1 MNSINHDSN
10 QPRQTSNLFITMP
23 VKATIFN
30 LVLVLQYNADVK
42 LDSVMEIVST

>member
-30 LVLVLQYNADVK
+30 VVLVQYNADVK
-42 LDSVMEIVST
+42 LDSVMEIIST